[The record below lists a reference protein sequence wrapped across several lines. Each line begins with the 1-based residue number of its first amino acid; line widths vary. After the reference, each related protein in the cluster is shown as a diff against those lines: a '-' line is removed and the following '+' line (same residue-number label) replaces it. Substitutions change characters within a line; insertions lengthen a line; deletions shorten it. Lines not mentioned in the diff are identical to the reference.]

1 MASTSSREAA
11 LERRRALTNGGKKA
25 ASRFT
30 SGASR
35 VRSVE
40 DARPTRTAAAQESPG
55 SVAKAAPVAAP
66 AVNARA
72 AASHRSLAA
81 PTGSSR
87 TTQARPIANPSRD
100 LVLARREALS
110 KRGKRADTSSD
121 RTRTDLAKIA
131 QEVQA
136 PVAEV
141 KSKGQGEIARRRP
154 SPRGQTYPV
163 RDESSD

>member
-40 DARPTRTAAAQESPG
+40 DARPTRTAPAMEAPA
-55 SVAKAAPVAAP
+55 SVAKAAP